1 MATLIPELEQL
12 AQAGMAMA
20 IDNVR
25 KRARDL
31 ASEFQRNPA
40 KFNDAAKKIQAL
52 ARGRRVR
59 AKSKIHDVQKIGHRA
74 GTSGAKKD
82 QQLNP
87 AKTTYNDCTL
97 YFNEITDIDKT
108 TTNAINGRQGNACFL
123 SGTKLH
129 MRLYNN
135 QSLDPVKV
143 HFAVVS
149 SVGSKTIT
157 TSGWF
162 RDYLTSR
169 DKDLS
174 TTLDEIE
181 YDDPINSDKF
191 ITHWRTSFI
200 LGPMEEYDNTFPR
213 HQGPPSVLEY
223 SKYIPIKRNIR
234 FNDDTDEECESPVFL
249 VWWAKTM
256 VGPGQRLNAYDASIR
271 LVSFF
276 HESLPKTRRFRS

>member
-1 MATLIPELEQL
+1 MATLIPELEHL

-31 ASEFQRNPA
+31 ASEFQRNPS

-52 ARGRRVR
+52 ARGRRTR
-59 AKSKIHDVQKIGHRA
+59 KKFGIHNAVKIGHRP

-87 AKTTYNDCTL
+87 EKVTYNDCTL
-97 YFNEITDIDKT
+97 YYNEITDIDKT

-135 QSLDPVKV
+135 QADVPIKI

-149 SVGSKTIT
+149 PVGSKIIT

-169 DKDLS
+169 DKDLT

-191 ITHWRTSFI
+191 ITHWRTSFT
-200 LGPMEEYDNTFPR
+200 LGPRNNPTVNTAY
-213 HQGPPSVLEY
+213 HVGAPSFLEY

-234 FNDDTDEECESPVFL
+234 FNDDTDEECESPVFF
-249 VWWAKTM
+249 VWWAKLM
-256 VGPGQRLNAYDASIR
+256 AGPGQGSSVYDASIR

-276 HESLPKTRRFRS
+276 HESLPKTRRFRA